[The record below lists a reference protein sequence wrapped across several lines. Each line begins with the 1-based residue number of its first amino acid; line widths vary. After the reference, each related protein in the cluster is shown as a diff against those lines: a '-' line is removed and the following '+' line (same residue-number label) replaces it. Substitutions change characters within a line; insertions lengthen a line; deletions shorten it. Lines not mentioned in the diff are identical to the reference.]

1 MGQRQASR
9 AGDAAVLVPEN
20 TPSGPKPLP
29 ACPGP
34 QVQVQVLILVPSC
47 LQRGTPSNTEIVP
60 MQPEATLLRM
70 GSPDSGRRL
79 ELISPR

>member
-34 QVQVQVLILVPSC
+34 QVQVQVLILLPSPSAE
-47 LQRGTPSNTEIVP
+47 RGSLKHGNRPHAARGHAAQNGFSRLWE
-60 MQPEATLLRM
+60 EA
-70 GSPDSGRRL
+70 
-79 ELISPR
+79 